1 MAMKRAVT
9 VDMDALFEDLSY
21 YDQIS
26 FIADKIQDQ
35 RLEDKHKIFRSALT
49 DIEIMDFIHNNINL
63 AIKVLRGDGFKVE

>member
-1 MAMKRAVT
+1 MSMKRSVT

-35 RLEDKHKIFRSALT
+35 RMEDKMKIFRNSLT
-49 DIEIMDFIHNNINL
+49 DIEIMDFIHKNVDL
-63 AIKVLRGDGFKVE
+63 AIKVLRGDGFEIH

>member
-1 MAMKRAVT
+1 MSMKRSVT
-9 VDMDALFEDLSY
+9 VDMDELFEDLSY

-35 RLEDKHKIFRSALT
+35 RMEDKMKIFRSALT
-49 DIEIMDFIHNNINL
+49 DIEIMDFIHNNIDL

>member
-1 MAMKRAVT
+1 MKRSVT
-9 VDMDALFEDLSY
+9 VDMDDLFEDLAY

-35 RLEDKHKIFRSALT
+35 RMEDKHKIFRSALT
-49 DIEIMDFIHNNINL
+49 DIEIMDFIHNNVDL

>member
-1 MAMKRAVT
+1 MKRSVT

-35 RLEDKHKIFRSALT
+35 RMEDKMKIFRNSLT
-49 DIEIMDFIHNNINL
+49 DIEIMDFIHKNVDL
-63 AIKVLRGDGFKVE
+63 AIKVLRGDGFEIH

>member
-9 VDMDALFEDLSY
+9 VDMDELFEDLAY

-35 RLEDKHKIFRSALT
+35 RMEDKFKIFRNALS
-49 DIEIMDFIHNNINL
+49 DIEIMDFIHNNVDL

>member
-35 RLEDKHKIFRSALT
+35 RMEDKHKIFRSALT
-49 DIEIMDFIHNNINL
+49 DIEIMDFIHNNIDL

>member
-9 VDMDALFEDLSY
+9 VDMDDLFEDLAY

-35 RLEDKHKIFRSALT
+35 RME
-49 DIEIMDFIHNNINL
+49 
-63 AIKVLRGDGFKVE
+63 G

>member
-1 MAMKRAVT
+1 MKRAVT

>member
-9 VDMDALFEDLSY
+9 VDMDELFEDLAY

-35 RLEDKHKIFRSALT
+35 RLEDKHKIFRNSLT
-49 DIEIMDFIHNNINL
+49 DIEIMDFIHNNIDL
-63 AIKVLRGDGFKVE
+63 AIKVLRGDGFEVH

>member
-63 AIKVLRGDGFKVE
+63 AIKVLRGDGYEVE